1 MFFPYKDDNPRILI
15 PYVTYSIIILNAL
28 VFFYQFGLDL
38 IAEREFTLK
47 FGLIPATF
55 SDVSLSQIVNNYS
68 YRISQAIGRPVTLNV
83 IPGSPWLTIFTSM
96 FLHGG
101 FAHIIGNM
109 WFLWIFGDNV
119 ESAFGH
125 KRFAIFYL
133 LSGLGAA
140 FAQVFINVSSM
151 IPMIGASGAIAG
163 VLGAYML
170 RFPRARVHVFIFLF
184 IIITTIQTPAFVVI
198 GIWFLIQLTSGIGSL
213 GPDTTGGVAWFAH
226 IGGFITGIIFE
237 RLFHF
242 VRTQKY

>member
-1 MFFPYKDDNPRILI
+1 MLFPYKDDNPRILI
-15 PYVTYSIIILNAL
+15 PYVTYSIIILNVL
-28 VFFYQFGLDL
+28 IFFYQFGLDL
-38 IAEREFTLK
+38 IAEQEFTVK

-55 SDVSLSQIVNNYS
+55 SDVPLSQIIDNYS
-68 YRISQAIGRPVTLNV
+68 YRISQAIGRPVSLNV
-83 IPGSPWLTIFTSM
+83 TPGSPWLTIFTSM

-119 ESAFGH
+119 ESTLGH
-125 KRFAIFYL
+125 TRFIIFYL

-140 FAQVFINVSSM
+140 FAQVFIDVSSM

-184 IIITTIQTPAFVVI
+184 IIITTIKVPAFVVI
-198 GIWFLIQLTSGIGSL
+198 GIWFLNQLTSGIGSL
-213 GPDTTGGVAWFAH
+213 GLDTTGGVAWFAH
-226 IGGFITGIIFE
+226 IGGFVTGIIIE

-242 VRTQKY
+242 VRIQKY

>member
-15 PYVTYSIIILNAL
+15 PYVTYSIIILNVL

-38 IAEREFTLK
+38 IAEQEFTLK

-55 SDVSLSQIVNNYS
+55 SDVSPSQIVNNYS

-83 IPGSPWLTIFTSM
+83 TPASPWLTMFTSM

-140 FAQVFINVSSM
+140 FAQVFINVSSI